1 MKGKSDTVPSQE
13 NRQGI
18 DDRHQKIVSVLAAHK
33 VALWE
38 YDIRTGVC
46 SFDEDY
52 FRILGLTEAGV
63 EFSDIDDFYR
73 FAHPDDVSNYR
84 EAFGRMLASDTKNAC
99 IRVRCV
105 GNKGQVIWL
114 EDNFFSYQS
123 DEEGRPQKL
132 VAYTG
137 NITARCEGEARIR
150 ALEERNRK
158 VIEALPEFIFI
169 MDDRFFITDV
179 LMASGTVLLHPVE
192 ELIGADGR
200 TIYSAEVS
208 DLFVRNIREC
218 LADGKIRE
226 IEYPL
231 DVESGRHYFQARIAP
246 YEKNKVLALIHD
258 IGDRVRWSKELIEA
272 KARAEESD
280 RMKSVFLATMS
291 HEIRTPLNAIV
302 GFSKLISS
310 AENAEE
316 VQQYTDIIDSNSDLL
331 LQLIND
337 ILDLS
342 KIEAGTLEFH
352 FADMSLNSL
361 CREEYEI
368 HKGRVHDG
376 VELVF
381 DGRDEDVEI
390 KCDHNRLAQV
400 VTNLLSN
407 AIKFTHNGEIR
418 FGYDMMGDTIEFY
431 VADTGIGMSAQA
443 KERIFDRFIKL
454 NSFASGTGLGLAI
467 SKMIVEKIG
476 GRIWVESEEGEGT
489 TFRFTIPYRSEKKAA
504 ADALDEPSAAQETGS
519 LMSEPDAGASAQG
532 GALAELA
539 SEGVGGRTGKR
550 ILIAEDIES
559 NYMLMKAFIGKR
571 YEVIRAHDGQEAI
584 DLFPKVRPDL
594 VFMDIKMPVVDGYE
608 ATRAIRKISKEVPI
622 LAITAFA
629 FESDREKALE
639 AGCTDYLTK
648 PISRD
653 LLNQKLILYLG
664 E

>member
-1 MKGKSDTVPSQE
+1 MRELNYVMDAILNNIPVYLFVKDPSNEFRYVYWNKAFEEYSHIPASRALGHTDFEIFPRLSDAEKFRRDDLELLRTGQRLEMVEEYTAASGETRVVTTSKALVPSE
-13 NRQGI
+13 DRLPLIIGI
-18 DDRHQKIVSVLAAHK
+18 S
-33 VALWE
+33 W
-38 YDIRTGVC
+38 DI
-46 SFDEDY
+46 
-52 FRILGLTEAGV
+52 TEQ
-63 EFSDIDDFYR
+63 
-73 FAHPDDVSNYR
+73 
-84 EAFGRMLASDTKNAC
+84 KNAEREL
-99 IRVRCV
+99 I
-105 GNKGQVIWL
+105 
-114 EDNFFSYQS
+114 
-123 DEEGRPQKL
+123 
-132 VAYTG
+132 A
-137 NITARCEGEARIR
+137 ARI
-150 ALEERNRK
+150 K
-158 VIEALPEFIFI
+158 
-169 MDDRFFITDV
+169 
-179 LMASGTVLLHPVE
+179 
-192 ELIGADGR
+192 
-200 TIYSAEVS
+200 
-208 DLFVRNIREC
+208 
-218 LADGKIRE
+218 
-226 IEYPL
+226 
-231 DVESGRHYFQARIAP
+231 
-246 YEKNKVLALIHD
+246 
-258 IGDRVRWSKELIEA
+258 
-272 KARAEESD
+272 AEESD
-280 RMKSVFLATMS
+280 RLKSAFLANMS

-302 GFSKLISS
+302 GFSKLISN

-467 SKMIVEKIG
+467 SKMIV
-476 GRIWVESEEGEGT
+476 WVESEEGEGT
-489 TFRFTIPYRSEKKAA
+489 TVRFTIPYRSEKKAA

>member
-1 MKGKSDTVPSQE
+1 MVEEYTAASGETRVVTTSKALVPSE
-13 NRQGI
+13 DRLPLIIGI
-18 DDRHQKIVSVLAAHK
+18 S
-33 VALWE
+33 W
-38 YDIRTGVC
+38 DI
-46 SFDEDY
+46 
-52 FRILGLTEAGV
+52 TEQ
-63 EFSDIDDFYR
+63 
-73 FAHPDDVSNYR
+73 
-84 EAFGRMLASDTKNAC
+84 KNAEREL
-99 IRVRCV
+99 I
-105 GNKGQVIWL
+105 
-114 EDNFFSYQS
+114 
-123 DEEGRPQKL
+123 
-132 VAYTG
+132 A
-137 NITARCEGEARIR
+137 ARI
-150 ALEERNRK
+150 K
-158 VIEALPEFIFI
+158 
-169 MDDRFFITDV
+169 
-179 LMASGTVLLHPVE
+179 
-192 ELIGADGR
+192 
-200 TIYSAEVS
+200 
-208 DLFVRNIREC
+208 
-218 LADGKIRE
+218 
-226 IEYPL
+226 
-231 DVESGRHYFQARIAP
+231 
-246 YEKNKVLALIHD
+246 
-258 IGDRVRWSKELIEA
+258 
-272 KARAEESD
+272 AEESD
-280 RMKSVFLATMS
+280 RLKSAFLANMS

-504 ADALDEPSAAQETGS
+504 ADALDEPSAAQETGN